1 MFAYHNPNQIFLS
14 EPNWKSYVR
23 APYTATPTGLR
34 SWLLDR
40 GSLTQR
46 LMKLSRGEFKVE
58 VLTQQ
63 MASPMLSEIRALGMP
78 LRQKALIRQVI
89 LYGCNIPL
97 VYARSVIPV
106 KTLTGRLK
114 NLRKL
119 NNKPLGALLFRDIAM
134 QRGDIEIGCLQNN
147 GYLHQEFAN
156 NYDAAVWGRRSLFY
170 LDKKPLLVS
179 ELFIPGFNKKLLSS
193 SFH

>member
-1 MFAYHNPNQIFLS
+1 
-14 EPNWKSYVR
+14 
-23 APYTATPTGLR
+23 
-34 SWLLDR
+34 
-40 GSLTQR
+40 
-46 LMKLSRGEFKVE
+46 MKLSRGEFKVE

-63 MASPMLSEIRALGMP
+63 MAVPMLSEIRALGIP

-114 NLRKL
+114 KLRKL
-119 NNKPLGALLFRDIAM
+119 NNKPLGALLFRDVAM
-134 QRGDIEIGCLQNN
+134 QRGDIEIGCL
-147 GYLHQEFAN
+147 HQELAS
-156 NYDAAVWGRRSLFY
+156 NYDATVWGRRSLFY

>member
-1 MFAYHNPNQIFLS
+1 MFAFHNPNQIFLS

-23 APYTATPTGLR
+23 APYTAAPKGLR

-46 LMKLSRGEFKVE
+46 LIKLSRGEFKVE
-58 VLTQQ
+58 VLTRQ
-63 MASPMLSEIRALGMP
+63 MAFPVLSETRVLGMP

-114 NLRKL
+114 ILRKL
-119 NNKPLGALLFRDIAM
+119 NNRPLGAFLFRDIAM
-134 QRGDIEIGCLQNN
+134 QRGNIEIGCL
-147 GYLHQEFAN
+147 HQELAN
-156 NYDAAVWGRRSLFY
+156 NYGAAVWGRRSLFY

-179 ELFIPGFNKKLLSS
+179 ELFIPGFDKKLLSS
-193 SFH
+193 GFH